1 MSPSETLRYES
12 SESDRTGFTL
22 TSEKENA
29 VFYLKLQ
36 WISAKDDAERE
47 SLGKKIRQLLATS
60 K

>member
-1 MSPSETLRYES
+1 M
-12 SESDRTGFTL
+12 L

-36 WISAKDDAERE
+36 WIAAKDDAERE
-47 SLGKKIRQLLATS
+47 SLGKRIRQLLAAS